1 MRAQA
6 MAAIRR
12 VQTSAKLDRPRLD
25 FIALAL
31 RGKKIGFEKVITM
44 IDEMVQ
50 TLKDEQA
57 ADDKKITYCAAEFDT
72 SDDKKK
78 ELERSIADLETAM
91 ANSEEGISTLTDE
104 ISALNAGIKALDKEV
119 AEATEQRKSENEDYT
134 ELMAQDSAAKEVI
147 AFAKNRL
154 QKFYNPALYKPPA
167 KRELTEEERITV
179 NMGGTLA
186 PTPPP
191 GGIAGTGVTVL
202 ADVQEHRDAPPP
214 PPETF
219 EGAYK
224 KKSEES

>member
-1 MRAQA
+1 
-6 MAAIRR
+6 
-12 VQTSAKLDRPRLD
+12 
-25 FIALAL
+25 
-31 RGKKIGFEKVITM
+31 M

-91 ANSEEGISTLTDE
+91 ANSEEGISTLSDE
-104 ISALNAGIKALDKEV
+104 ISALNTGIKALDKQV

-167 KRELTEEERITV
+167 KRELTEDERITL

-186 PTPPP
+186 PTAPPA
-191 GGIAGTGVTVL
+191 GIAGTGIAVAFLQTSTRL
-202 ADVQEHRDAPPP
+202 TEEEAPPP
-214 PPETF
+214 APETF
-219 EGAYK
+219 GAYS
-224 KKSEES
+224 KKSEESGGVIAMIDLLVKDLDKEMTETSSEERFSVR

>member
-1 MRAQA
+1 
-6 MAAIRR
+6 
-12 VQTSAKLDRPRLD
+12 
-25 FIALAL
+25 
-31 RGKKIGFEKVITM
+31 M

-57 ADDKKITYCAAEFDT
+57 ADDKKITYCSTEFDT

-91 ANSEEGISTLTDE
+91 ANSEEGIATTKSE
-104 ISALNAGIKALDKEV
+104 ISALNAGIKALDKAV

-154 QKFYNPALYKPPA
+154 QKFYNPSLYKPPA
-167 KRELTEEERITV
+167 KRELTEDERITL

-186 PTPPP
+186 PTAPPA
-191 GGIAGTGVTVL
+191 GIAGTGIATAFL
-202 ADVQEHRDAPPP
+202 QTSSRAKE
-214 PPETF
+214 
-219 EGAYK
+219 
-224 KKSEES
+224 